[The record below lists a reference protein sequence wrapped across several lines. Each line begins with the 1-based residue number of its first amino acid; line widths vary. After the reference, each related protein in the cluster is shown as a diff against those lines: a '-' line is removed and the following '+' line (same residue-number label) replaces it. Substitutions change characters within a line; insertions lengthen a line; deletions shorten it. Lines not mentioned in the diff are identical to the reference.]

1 MSSRKVFVLVFAVV
15 YTAITGAYSA
25 SKWIDPSVAHET
37 LHLSLFALVVL
48 TALVAV
54 YLINKNQLVQCFLVS
69 GEVLSFIYAGVAVL
83 SEDYSGLIL
92 PAVVAIMFLLFP
104 QARQWIETSS
114 ESSES

>member
-37 LHLSLFALVVL
+37 LHLILFALVVL
-48 TALVAV
+48 TALVTV
-54 YLINKNQLVQCFLVS
+54 YLIKNQLVQCFLVS
-69 GEVLSFIYAGVAVL
+69 GTGLSLIYAGVAVL

-92 PAVVAIMFLLFP
+92 PAVVAVMFLLFP

>member
-25 SKWIDPSVAHET
+25 SKWIDPSVAHEA
-37 LHLSLFALVVL
+37 LHLILFALVVL

-69 GEVLSFIYAGVAVL
+69 GTALSLIYAGVAVL

-92 PAVVAIMFLLFP
+92 SAVVAVMFLLFP
-104 QARQWIETSS
+104 QARQWVETSS
-114 ESSES
+114 ELSES

>member
-15 YTAITGAYSA
+15 YTAITGGYSA

-37 LHLSLFALVVL
+37 LHFILFALVVL

-69 GEVLSFIYAGVAVL
+69 GKVLSFIYAGVAVL

-92 PAVVAIMFLLFP
+92 PAVVAVMFLLFP

>member
-1 MSSRKVFVLVFAVV
+1 MRL
-15 YTAITGAYSA
+15 TSA
-25 SKWIDPSVAHET
+25 SCPRVIRGAVETACELIKNVFSVAQGKVHSPNSPPT
-37 LHLSLFALVVL
+37 PRINVPTTHVRLS
-48 TALVAV
+48 
-54 YLINKNQLVQCFLVS
+54 NNQLVQCFLVS

>member
-1 MSSRKVFVLVFAVV
+1 MMAKCCRSGNAACSAIAVLVSIQRLEA
-15 YTAITGAYSA
+15 AIAPLQRYRLGKRTSG
-25 SKWIDPSVAHET
+25 
-37 LHLSLFALVVL
+37 LS
-48 TALVAV
+48 
-54 YLINKNQLVQCFLVS
+54 NNQLVQCFLVS

>member
-1 MSSRKVFVLVFAVV
+1 MSTTRSISSTARRRGYCIVPITQVLV
-15 YTAITGAYSA
+15 S
-25 SKWIDPSVAHET
+25 
-37 LHLSLFALVVL
+37 
-48 TALVAV
+48 
-54 YLINKNQLVQCFLVS
+54 NNQLVQCFLVS

-92 PAVVAIMFLLFP
+92 PAVVAVMFLLFP

>member
-1 MSSRKVFVLVFAVV
+1 MSSRKVFVLAFAIV

-25 SKWIDPSVAHET
+25 SKWIDSSVAHEN
-37 LHLSLFALVVL
+37 LHLTLFALVVL

-69 GEVLSFIYAGVAVL
+69 GTALSLIYAGVAVL
-83 SEDYSGLIL
+83 SKDYSGLIL
-92 PAVVAIMFLLFP
+92 PAVVAVMFLLFP

-114 ESSES
+114 K

>member
-1 MSSRKVFVLVFAVV
+1 MRSIVQNRRHCLCASTSSIQIVPTTRVLV
-15 YTAITGAYSA
+15 S
-25 SKWIDPSVAHET
+25 
-37 LHLSLFALVVL
+37 
-48 TALVAV
+48 
-54 YLINKNQLVQCFLVS
+54 NNQLVQCFLVS